1 MGTMCQQ
8 SANKMPL
15 DLNASAASLKSRGI
29 KGSLYEARGSFYW
42 RVCVTDSEGQRR
54 TRKIPLRLRAQPST
68 LTLAETRIA
77 ELSALIQL
85 KGFLPDQLPWDA
97 PKVAPEIKKETITVA
112 EAVKAL
118 EVDFWKGKIRT
129 NAAERTWE
137 RLKAETDRLPQ
148 QAALTMDLLVGV
160 GEQQKPGSRT
170 RLEFLKVSKR
180 LAKLLRVE

>member
-1 MGTMCQQ
+1 MCQQ

-42 RVCVTDSEGQRR
+42 RVCVTDSEGQRK

-77 ELSALIQL
+77 ELSALILL

-97 PKVAPEIKKETITVA
+97 PKVAPEIKKETINVA

-129 NAAERTWE
+129 TAAEHLGTVESR
-137 RLKAETDRLPQ
+137 DRS
-148 QAALTMDLLVGV
+148 AAAASRAHHGSAC
-160 GEQQKPGSRT
+160 GSR
-170 RLEFLKVSKR
+170 
-180 LAKLLRVE
+180 

>member
-1 MGTMCQQ
+1 MCQQ

-42 RVCVTDSEGQRR
+42 RVCVTDSGGQRR

-85 KGFLPDQLPWDA
+85 KGFLPDQAWGKCLA
-97 PKVAPEIKKETITVA
+97 FAASCFALGSLCLIFLTRGLTSKK
-112 EAVKAL
+112 
-118 EVDFWKGKIRT
+118 
-129 NAAERTWE
+129 
-137 RLKAETDRLPQ
+137 
-148 QAALTMDLLVGV
+148 
-160 GEQQKPGSRT
+160 
-170 RLEFLKVSKR
+170 
-180 LAKLLRVE
+180 